1 MLRRSP
7 EKSLTLF
14 QIADDWSRE
23 IQPARSLDELLNEL
37 VKAWWRG
44 ELDAGSGPTRLKL
57 LRALFK
63 TSRAEI
69 PFWVKGEDPPQTS
82 WELPDGGV
90 EVLIVPVLPI
100 PSSEPEAWAVE
111 ECAAAYDAI
120 AEHWRDSCFDLIS
133 PLVTGG
139 ISLFEPAFAQWIAA
153 CGHTPPEFWRRPQ
166 SHSLSPDPPPA
177 PAFAVGSNV
186 STPPK
191 LSPRKRGPVPATLQR
206 VKNGMYGEVRSG
218 KMNIEQLMSLPEDS
232 LAAQFSVSRDTI
244 RRAKNAILSEIVE
257 DRNPD

>member
-37 VKAWWRG
+37 VTAWWRG
-44 ELDAGSGPTRLKL
+44 ELHAGNGPTRLKL

-69 PFWVKGEDPPQTS
+69 PFWIKGEDFPQTS

-90 EVLIVPVLPI
+90 EVLLVPVLPI
-100 PSSEPEAWAVE
+100 PSTQPEAWTDE
-111 ECAAAYDAI
+111 ECGAAYEAI
-120 AEHWRDSCFDLIS
+120 AKHWRDSCFSLIS

-139 ISLFEPAFAQWIAA
+139 ISMFEPSFAQWIAA

-166 SHSLSPDPPPA
+166 PHSLSPVLVD
-177 PAFAVGSNV
+177 
-186 STPPK
+186 
-191 LSPRKRGPVPATLQR
+191 
-206 VKNGMYGEVRSG
+206 
-218 KMNIEQLMSLPEDS
+218 
-232 LAAQFSVSRDTI
+232 
-244 RRAKNAILSEIVE
+244 
-257 DRNPD
+257 

>member
-37 VKAWWRG
+37 VAAWWRG
-44 ELDAGSGPTRLKL
+44 ELHAASGPTRLKL

-69 PFWVKGEDPPQTS
+69 PFWVEGEDAPQTS

-90 EVLIVPVLPI
+90 EVLIFPVLPI
-100 PSSEPEAWAVE
+100 PSSQPEAWTDE
-111 ECAAAYDAI
+111 ECAAAYEAI
-120 AEHWRDSCFDLIS
+120 AEHWRDSCFNLIS

-139 ISLFEPAFAQWIAA
+139 ISVFEPSFAQWIAA

-166 SHSLSPDPPPA
+166 PHSINPA
-177 PAFAVGSNV
+177 PAPVSAVGSDV
-186 STPPK
+186 STPSK
-191 LSPRKRGPVPATLQR
+191 LPHRKRGPVPATLLR

-218 KMNIEQLMSLPEDS
+218 KMNIEQLMSLTEDS
-232 LAAQFSVSRDTI
+232 LAAQYGVSRDTI
-244 RRAKNAILSEIVE
+244 RRAKKAISTEIVE
-257 DRNPD
+257 DTNLD